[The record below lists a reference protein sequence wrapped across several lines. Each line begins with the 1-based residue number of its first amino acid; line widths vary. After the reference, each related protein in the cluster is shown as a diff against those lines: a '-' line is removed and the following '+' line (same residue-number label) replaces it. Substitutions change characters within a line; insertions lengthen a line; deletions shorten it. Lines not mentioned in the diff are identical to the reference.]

1 LLESVAIGPRKGH
14 AMREKLNENPK
25 AQVGLILVL
34 IVVAAFM
41 FIKSSGGG
49 EEEESAGTTE
59 ATVAVAGTS
68 AVGTATGATPGEAVE
83 GAVESA
89 VESAGENVSA
99 VPAAVPTPPPPK
111 PVAAAYDSGKTVV
124 LLVVHDGGIDDR
136 LVQQASSQLN
146 SDSHVAFF
154 EVPAKR
160 IADYAAITLGLDVNR
175 VPALV
180 VMRPKRLSGGTPQ
193 ASVDYGF
200 QTSENVQ
207 QAVRDAAYEGHE
219 LTYHPN

>member
-1 LLESVAIGPRKGH
+1 V
-14 AMREKLNENPK
+14 REKLNENPK
-25 AQVGLILVL
+25 AQIGLILVL

-41 FIKSSGGG
+41 FIKSSGSG
-49 EEEESAGTTE
+49 EEEGAEAAPTE

-83 GAVESA
+83 GAVEGA
-89 VESAGENVSA
+89 IESVGETAAA

-111 PVAAAYDSGKTVV
+111 PVAAAYNSGKTVV
-124 LLVVHDGGIDDR
+124 LLVVHDGGIDDK
-136 LVQQASSQLN
+136 LVQQASSQLS
-146 SDSHVAFF
+146 SDPKVAFF

-180 VMRPKRLSGGTPQ
+180 VMRPKKLSGGTPQ

-200 QTSENVQ
+200 QTSENVR

>member
-1 LLESVAIGPRKGH
+1 V
-14 AMREKLNENPK
+14 REKLNENPK
-25 AQVGLILVL
+25 AQVALIAILV
-34 IVVAAFM
+34 VVGAFM
-41 FIKSSGGG
+41 FMKMSSGG
-49 EEEESAGTTE
+49 EEEEGVEAPTE

-89 VESAGENVSA
+89 IEGVGETVSA
-99 VPAAVPTPPPPK
+99 TPAAVPTPPPPK
-111 PVAAAYDSGKTVV
+111 PVAAAYGSGKTVV
-124 LLVVHDGGIDDR
+124 LLIVHDGGIDDK

-146 SDSHVAFF
+146 SDSSVAFF

-160 IADYAAITLGLDVNR
+160 IADYAAITVGLDVNR

-180 VMRPKRLSGGTPQ
+180 VMRPKKLSGGTPQ

-200 QTSENVQ
+200 QTSEGVL
-207 QAVRDAAYEGHE
+207 QAVRDAAYEGRE

>member
-1 LLESVAIGPRKGH
+1 
-14 AMREKLNENPK
+14 MREKLNENPM
-25 AQVGLILVL
+25 AQVGLIVVL
-34 IVVAAFM
+34 IAVGAFM
-41 FIKSSGGG
+41 FLKSSGGG
-49 EEEESAGTTE
+49 EEEGVEAAPTE

-89 VESAGENVSA
+89 IEGVSEVGA
-99 VPAAVPTPPPPK
+99 VAPTTVPTPPPPR

-124 LLVVHDGGIDDR
+124 LLIVHDGGIDDK
-136 LVQQASSQLN
+136 LVQRASSQLS
-146 SDSHVAFF
+146 SDSDVAFF

-180 VMRPKRLSGGTPQ
+180 VMRPKKLSGGTPQ

-207 QAVRDAAYEGHE
+207 QAVRDAAYEGRE

>member
-1 LLESVAIGPRKGH
+1 
-14 AMREKLNENPK
+14 MREKLNENPK

-34 IVVAAFM
+34 IVVGAFM

-59 ATVAVAGTS
+59 ATVAVAGTG

-83 GAVESA
+83 GAMEGAIES
-89 VESAGENVSA
+89 VGETVSA
-99 VPAAVPTPPPPK
+99 APTAVPTPPPPK
-111 PVAAAYDSGKTVV
+111 PVAAAYNSGKTVV
-124 LLVVHDGGIDDR
+124 LLVVHDGGIDDK
-136 LVQQASSQLN
+136 LVQQASSQLK
-146 SDSHVAFF
+146 SDSSVSFF
-154 EVPAKR
+154 EVPAKQ
-160 IADYAAITLGLDVNR
+160 IARYAAITLGLDVNR

>member
-1 LLESVAIGPRKGH
+1 
-14 AMREKLNENPK
+14 MREKLNENPI
-25 AQVGLILVL
+25 AQVALIALLV
-34 IVVAAFM
+34 VVGAYM
-41 FIKSSGGG
+41 FISSSSGG

-89 VESAGENVSA
+89 IESVGETASA
-99 VPAAVPTPPPPK
+99 VPASVPTPPPPK

-124 LLVVHDGGIDDR
+124 LLVVHDGGIDDK

-146 SDSHVAFF
+146 SDPDVAFF

-160 IADYAAITLGLDVNR
+160 IADYAAITFGLDVNR

-200 QTSENVQ
+200 QTSENVL
-207 QAVRDAAYEGHE
+207 QAVRDAAYEGRE

>member
-1 LLESVAIGPRKGH
+1 V
-14 AMREKLNENPK
+14 REKLNENPK
-25 AQVGLILVL
+25 AQVALVAILV
-34 IVVAAFM
+34 VVGAFM
-41 FIKSSGGG
+41 FMKMSSGG
-49 EEEESAGTTE
+49 EEEAVEAAPTE

-83 GAVESA
+83 SA
-89 VESAGENVSA
+89 IESAGETVTA
-99 VPAAVPTPPPPK
+99 APTAVPTPPPPR

-124 LLVVHDGGIDDR
+124 LLIVHDGGIDDK
-136 LVQQASSQLN
+136 LVQRASSQLN
-146 SDSHVAFF
+146 SDPSVAFF

-160 IADYAAITLGLDVNR
+160 IADYAAITVGLDVNR

-180 VMRPKRLSGGTPQ
+180 VMRPKKLSGGTPQ

-200 QTSENVQ
+200 QTSENVR
-207 QAVRDAAYEGHE
+207 QAVRDAAYEGRE

>member
-1 LLESVAIGPRKGH
+1 V
-14 AMREKLNENPK
+14 REKLNENPK
-25 AQVGLILVL
+25 AQVALIAILV
-34 IVVAAFM
+34 VVGAFM
-41 FIKSSGGG
+41 FMKMSSGG
-49 EEEESAGTTE
+49 EEEGVEAAPTE

-89 VESAGENVSA
+89 IEGVGETVAA
-99 VPAAVPTPPPPK
+99 VPTAVPTPPPPR

-124 LLVVHDGGIDDR
+124 LLVVHDGGIDDK
-136 LVQQASSQLN
+136 LVQQASSQLD
-146 SDSHVAFF
+146 SDSSVAFF

-180 VMRPKRLSGGTPQ
+180 VMRPKKLSGGTPQ

-207 QAVRDAAYEGHE
+207 QAVRDAAYEGRE

>member
-1 LLESVAIGPRKGH
+1 
-14 AMREKLNENPK
+14 MREKLNENPK
-25 AQVGLILVL
+25 YQVGLIAILV
-34 IVVAAFM
+34 VVGTFM
-41 FIKSSGGG
+41 FMKMSSGG
-49 EEEESAGTTE
+49 EEEGAETAPTE

-68 AVGTATGATPGEAVE
+68 AVGTATAATPGEAVE

-89 VESAGENVSA
+89 IEGVSETGA
-99 VPAAVPTPPPPK
+99 APTAVPTPPPPR

-124 LLVVHDGGIDDR
+124 LLIVHDGGIDDK

-146 SDSHVAFF
+146 SDPSVAFF

-160 IADYAAITLGLDVNR
+160 IADYAAITLGVDVNR

-180 VMRPKRLSGGTPQ
+180 VMRPKKLSGGTPQ
-193 ASVDYGF
+193 ATVDYGF
-200 QTSENVQ
+200 QTSENVR
-207 QAVRDAAYEGHE
+207 QAVRDAAYEGRE

>member
-1 LLESVAIGPRKGH
+1 V
-14 AMREKLNENPK
+14 REKLNENPL
-25 AQVGLILVL
+25 AQVGLILIL
-34 IVVAAFM
+34 VVVGVYM
-41 FIKSSGGG
+41 FISSSGG
-49 EEEESAGTTE
+49 EEEESAAPTE

-89 VESAGENVSA
+89 IEGVGETVSATPSA
-99 VPAAVPTPPPPK
+99 VPAPPPPA
-111 PVAAAYDSGKTVV
+111 PVTAAYDAGKIVV
-124 LLVVHDGGIDDR
+124 LLVVHDGGIDDK

-146 SDSHVAFF
+146 SDPSVAFF

-180 VMRPKRLSGGTPQ
+180 VMRPKKLSGGTPQ

-200 QTSENVQ
+200 QTSENVL
-207 QAVRDAAYEGHE
+207 QAVRDAAYEGRE